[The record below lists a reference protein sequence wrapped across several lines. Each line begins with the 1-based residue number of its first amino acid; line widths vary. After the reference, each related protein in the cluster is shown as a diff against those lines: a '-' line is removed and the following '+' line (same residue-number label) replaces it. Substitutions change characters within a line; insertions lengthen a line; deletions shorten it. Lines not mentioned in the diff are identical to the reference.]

1 MRLTDL
7 ASRPFTGI
15 QAYVQGPLLLL
26 LLAACS
32 PAPTVTRSLAAAAT
46 PTYTASSTP
55 AASPHPTGPAV
66 PSHFPVMPGSDAVA
80 PPPHA
85 PSLVARWTTAADG
98 AQVYSFFVAALPAAG
113 FEIEQLAPGGDAAII
128 IFTSPGAPQLELSL
142 TADGDGTRIDLRLP
156 ETAD

>member
-15 QAYVQGPLLLL
+15 QACIQGPVLLL

-32 PAPTVTRSLAAAAT
+32 PASTVTRSLAAVST
-46 PTYTASSTP
+46 PTHTVSSTP
-55 AASPHPTGPAV
+55 ASSPHPTGPAV
-66 PSHFPVMPGSDAVA
+66 PSDFPVMPGSDAVA
-80 PPPHA
+80 PLPHV

-98 AQVYSFFVAALPAAG
+98 ARVYGFFAAALPAAG
-113 FEIEQLAPGGDAAII
+113 FEIEQLAPGGEAAII
-128 IFTSPGAPQLELSL
+128 IFTSPGGPQLELSL

-156 ETAD
+156 ESAD